1 MGLLV
6 NGPVPSL
13 LDSSL
18 FAEHDGVP
26 LLRGAF
32 GRRLP
37 KCSFTQKLT
46 AKELK
51 TGDEQGARRPVGA
64 ARQMAQNKL
73 ADLDTK
79 IATLNAMR
87 ASLTRLIATCTR
99 PRSERD

>member
-1 MGLLV
+1 M
-6 NGPVPSL
+6 
-13 LDSSL
+13 
-18 FAEHDGVP
+18 
-26 LLRGAF
+26 
-32 GRRLP
+32 
-37 KCSFTQKLT
+37 
-46 AKELK
+46 
-51 TGDEQGARRPVGA
+51 RRPVGA